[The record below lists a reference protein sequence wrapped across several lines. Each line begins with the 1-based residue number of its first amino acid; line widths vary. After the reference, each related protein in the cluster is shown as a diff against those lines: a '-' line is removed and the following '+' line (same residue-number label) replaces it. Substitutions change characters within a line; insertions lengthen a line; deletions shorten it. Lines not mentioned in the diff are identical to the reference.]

1 MLYPEKP
8 EIQAPCQGNNT
19 QCERK
24 KTISDRKTLVNT
36 GDAHS
41 MLLIVVT

>member
-24 KTISDRKTLVNT
+24 KTISERKTLVNT